1 MVSPPSGTHKVSFS
15 VLPNPHTQADNPLIA
30 AATLHCVHNVSGLRA
45 GTLPGVAQQNG
56 FLGLPLT
63 LMQEETAY
71 LVTQGKRQIYLFLTV
86 VIVRTD
92 MQKKKKKASPTSF
105 LLTPAHLHPL
115 KKPLKPTRQLA
126 LRV

>member
-63 LMQEETAY
+63 LMQEEAAY
-71 LVTQGKRQIYLFLTV
+71 LVTQGKRQIYLFLTSPLFV
-86 VIVRTD
+86 LTC
-92 MQKKKKKASPTSF
+92 KKKKKRHRPPRSS
-105 LLTPAHLHPL
+105 
-115 KKPLKPTRQLA
+115 
-126 LRV
+126 